1 MKQRWKRHGRVV
13 GIIAALVALGDALV
27 WIHPSLGYA
36 HGGIL
41 NGADLRGSII
51 QISLWL
57 LLTFGLVAT
66 VALWSLSSIKRDV
79 LVYLFAYGLALAA
92 SAAAI
97 VILDKFF

>member
-1 MKQRWKRHGRVV
+1 MKQRWKRHRWVIGVLAVLVV
-13 GIIAALVALGDALV
+13 GCDTLLWL
-27 WIHPSLGYA
+27 HPSLGFA

-57 LLTFGLVAT
+57 LFTFGLVAT

>member
-51 QISLWL
+51 QISAWL
-57 LLTFGLVAT
+57 LFTFGLVAT
-66 VALWSLSSIKRDV
+66 AALRALSAIKRDA
-79 LVYLFAYGLALAA
+79 LAYLLAYVIALAA
-92 SAAAI
+92 AAVAM
-97 VILDKFF
+97 VVLDKFF